1 MTEYIKPEQ
10 LTIFSA
16 EEFERETGQ
25 RANKEDEKNRSIKAF
40 PEFDPLDT
48 REEGLQKITDFI
60 KQGYMTPVAANAI
73 PKIFNLFYP
82 VAKPQDKEEKSIIVT
97 FDGE

>member
-1 MTEYIKPEQ
+1 MKSLLSFIGSSLLFVSFNIHAQDVDMSVMQK
-10 LTIFSA
+10 I
-16 EEFERETGQ
+16 
-25 RANKEDEKNRSIKAF
+25 
-40 PEFDPLDT
+40 